1 MRRAAGPTA
10 ILLVALSTLG
20 CPSSPDTP
28 TPVMGG
34 NGDAATDGGPT
45 SKVIDAGTFTIDS
58 LKPKY
63 QTKSAAQLANT
74 LIACLG
80 PGAADV
86 TADMFI
92 GQPAGFLPPDAF
104 VVTTQHGVDDAV
116 TQQKKRFDGDPQAIA
131 TGVRND
137 EITLEYVTA
146 LRNVAN
152 VAGKRCSATT
162 PPPLCQCETVESAV
176 AMITRCAPYLIASDP
191 AVQAAANVLSARCAA
206 NKGTAIA
213 SFIASTAFAKLP

>member
-1 MRRAAGPTA
+1 MRRAFGLTA

-20 CPSSPDTP
+20 CPSSSETA
-28 TPVMGG
+28 TPVVPG
-34 NGDAATDGGPT
+34 GDAGAADGGPG
-45 SKVIDAGTFTIDS
+45 SNVIDAGTFTIDS
-58 LKPKY
+58 LKPKF
-63 QTKSAAQLANT
+63 QTKSTAQLAST

-80 PGAADV
+80 PGAGDV

-92 GQPAGFLPPDAF
+92 GQPGGFLPPDGF
-104 VVTTQHGVDDAV
+104 VVTTQHGVDDVV
-116 TQQKKRFDGDPQAIA
+116 TQQKKRFDGDPQAVA

-146 LRNVAN
+146 LRNAAN
-152 VAGKRCSATT
+152 VAGKRCSSST
-162 PPPLCQCETVESAV
+162 PPPLCQCETVDA
-176 AMITRCAPYLIASDP
+176 AIQMITRCVPFLTANDPPVRTAAST
-191 AVQAAANVLSARCAA
+191 LSTACAA